1 MTLKR
6 SNNKMMAGVCGGLAE
21 WLGWDAT
28 IVRIA
33 YVLISIFSAA
43 FPGILVYI
51 ILWLVMPPPDSFSEW
66 WRDILE
72 CINFIECTSTLNA
85 LSFLTSSV
93 TWHSK
98 NNILRNDGKSI
109 MVRAQLWNKNS
120 IYNSAINPGFNI
132 NIKHQTLNIK
142 QLTSNVKYQTLTTK
156 HSSSNFI
163 L

>member
-6 SNNKMMAGVCGGLAE
+6 SNNKMIAGVCGGLAE

-93 TWHSK
+93 KEHSK
-98 NNILRNDGKSI
+98 NNISAMTGNPLWCGHSYEIKIQYITALLIPASI
-109 MVRAQLWNKNS
+109 L
-120 IYNSAINPGFNI
+120 
-132 NIKHQTLNIK
+132 TLNIK
-142 QLTSNVKYQTLTTK
+142 RSTLN
-156 HSSSNFI
+156 S
-163 L
+163 